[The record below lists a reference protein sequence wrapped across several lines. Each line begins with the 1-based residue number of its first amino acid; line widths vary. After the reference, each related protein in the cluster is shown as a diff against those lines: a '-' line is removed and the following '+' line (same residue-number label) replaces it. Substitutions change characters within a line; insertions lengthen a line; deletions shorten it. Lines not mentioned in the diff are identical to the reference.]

1 MIMANDI
8 MAKKELFAKMMADS
22 MDDRVQKMAFT
33 QEDLNELYDNGEE
46 EIYICGED
54 LHIPLKERVV
64 FYLGVNNPT
73 IVIDSDELV
82 DFETLGISIE
92 DCLFDEE
99 YSKLVFAAEEDYE
112 SAMDEAND
120 EVDIEQV
127 SMFYESMKEY
137 FSDYKAEMLDIGIS
151 EDFSEFFEIEELDP
165 SDYNSGEYDYETK
178 AKAKLACK
186 AAITEMIS
194 EVRYQLVSAAKE
206 YVSHTSEYYSEL
218 KHSFDEFISDLSDA
232 YDSSVESDYDDEVE
246 AYWLGK
252 KKEFFSVVFPQMNFA
267 GISREDVESIISK
280 ALNKRLLVRT
290 LLQECDYDDDD
301 DYYCFD
307 LESACDTI
315 NSEIENFVSEL
326 EDDLPQQIY
335 STYRGVFLRALEIL
349 ESRFDEMFSGK

>member
-1 MIMANDI
+1 MANDI
-8 MAKKELFAKMMADS
+8 MAKKELFARMMADS
-22 MDDRVQKMAFT
+22 MDERVQKMAFI
-33 QEDLNELYDNGEE
+33 QEDLNELYENGEE

-82 DFETLGISIE
+82 DFEALGISFE

-99 YSKLVFAAEEDYE
+99 YSKLVFAAEEDYKPE
-112 SAMDEAND
+112 ID
-120 EVDIEQV
+120 EVSEEVDMEQV
-127 SMFYESMKEY
+127 STFHESMKEY
-137 FSDYKAEMLDIGIS
+137 FSDYKEEMLDIGIS
-151 EDFSEFFEIEELDP
+151 EDFSEFFEIDELDP
-165 SDYNSGEYDYETK
+165 CDYNSGEYDYETK

-194 EVRYQLVSAAKE
+194 EVRYQLVTAAKE
-206 YVSHTSEYYSEL
+206 YVNHTTDYYSEL

-232 YDSSVESDYDDEVE
+232 YDSCVESDCDDEVE
-246 AYWLGK
+246 AYLLGQK
-252 KKEFFSVVFPQMNFA
+252 KDFFSVVLPKVNYA
-267 GISREDVESIISK
+267 GISGEDVESIVTK
-280 ALNKRLLVRT
+280 ALNKRLVVRI
-290 LLQECDYDDDD
+290 LLQDCDYDDDD
-301 DYYCFD
+301 EYYCFN

-315 NSEIENFVSEL
+315 NLEVEDFVSEL